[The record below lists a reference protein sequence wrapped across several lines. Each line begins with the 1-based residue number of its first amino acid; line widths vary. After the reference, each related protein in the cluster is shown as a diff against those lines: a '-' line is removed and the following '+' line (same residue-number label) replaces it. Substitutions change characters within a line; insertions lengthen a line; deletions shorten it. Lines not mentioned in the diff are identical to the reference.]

1 MIRFLLVILCIS
13 LYSESFAQDKEKS
26 VLKLEDFIWY
36 VRNYHPVSKQGKY
49 IVQSGKFEIRKA
61 RGAFDP
67 YIYGSYNQ
75 KNYDQKNYYQLLDGG
90 LKVPTWFGVE
100 LKTGYEQ
107 NRGLFLGSE
116 NTVPNN
122 GLWYAGISLPVGK
135 GLFIDERRASLKQAK
150 IFAESTRAQQQQMI
164 NELMFSSIQQY
175 WEWVQYW
182 NIYQI
187 QVEAEVLAEERFE
200 GIKMSHL
207 QGDLPAID
215 TLEAY
220 IQLQN
225 RNIAKSDALMN
236 YKAATQKLSNFLW
249 FENNTPLE
257 ITDSIAPPEY
267 PDIETSVQLN
277 LDSIESTL
285 SSLEETHPEIQQY
298 RYKLNSMDIDRRMN
312 IEALKPTV
320 DLFYNPLNEPDGIN
334 VISGFSPNNF
344 KWGLDVGFPLFLRT
358 ERGKLQLTKLKIQQV
373 EQQMFEKTLNV
384 QNKLMEF
391 YYKLKGYEEQ
401 LETLSQAV
409 KNYERMLEGEQIKF
423 DIGESSIFLIN
434 SRENKLIDAQI
445 KYVELLRKLKV
456 ANSGI
461 FYAQGVLN

>member
-1 MIRFLLVILCIS
+1 MIRFFLIIVSFFLCFS
-13 LYSESFAQDKEKS
+13 SSAQDS
-26 VLKLEDFIWY
+26 TSKLSLDDFLWY

-67 YIYGSYNQ
+67 YIYGSYQQ

-107 NRGLFLGSE
+107 NRGLYLNNE

-150 IFAESTRAQQQQMI
+150 IFAESTQAQQQQML
-164 NELMFSSIQQY
+164 NELFFQAIQQY
-175 WEWVQYW
+175 WEWVKYW
-182 NIYQI
+182 NIYKI
-187 QVEAEVLAEERFE
+187 QGNAETLANERFE
-200 GIKMSHL
+200 AIKIAHF

-225 RNIAKSDALMN
+225 RNIAKSDALVN
-236 YKAATQKLSNFLW
+236 YKTATQKLSNYLW

-257 ITDSIAPPEY
+257 VTDSIKPPEY
-267 PDIETSVQLN
+267 ANIETTVQIN
-277 LDSIESTL
+277 LDSIENTL
-285 SSLEETHPEIQQY
+285 VSLELTHPEIQQY
-298 RYKLNSMDIDRRMN
+298 QYKLNSMDIDRRMN

-320 DLFYNPLNEPDGIN
+320 DVFYNPLNEPNGIDI
-334 VISGFSPNNF
+334 ISGFSPSNF
-344 KWGLDVGFPLFLRT
+344 KWGLDVGFPIFLRT
-358 ERGKLQLTKLKIQQV
+358 ERGKLQLTKLKIQQI
-373 EQQMFEKTLNV
+373 EQQKLEKTLNV
-384 QNKLMEF
+384 QNKLMEY

-401 LETLSQAV
+401 LKILSDAV
-409 KNYERMLEGEQIKF
+409 KNYNRMLEGERIKF

-434 SRENKLIDAQI
+434 NRENKLIDAQI
-445 KYVELLRKLKV
+445 KYVELLGKLKV

-461 FYAQGVLN
+461 FYAQGILN